1 MELKLK
7 VPDYLSLK
15 HYRQVS
21 RLDHLSSL
29 EKMIHTIAIL
39 SDLDIETVREMDQY
53 DIKTIF
59 STVSEQVINLSSEF
73 YPIVEIEGQLFGYV
87 PISKLTLGEYVDL
100 ENLNKDAMNNL
111 PEIMALLYRPITKHK
126 FYGVKWAVKNTYKLV
141 LDEAENL
148 FKYYNVEKYTPE
160 LRKENAKIME
170 NFPASFAI
178 GAMTFFLANGNL
190 LLLGSEISSD
200 NKKDRMVQIKEMS
213 KKMTSPATGDG
224 LRQFIVSR
232 KVPSLRSLEIT
243 QLQM

>member
-15 HYRQVS
+15 HYKQIS
-21 RLDHLSSL
+21 KMEHLSNL
-29 EKMIHTIAIL
+29 DKMIQTIGIL
-39 SDLDIETVREMDQY
+39 TDLEIETVRQMNTFDLQ
-53 DIKTIF
+53 TIF
-59 STVSEQVINLSSEF
+59 STVSDKVITLKSEF
-73 YPIVEIEGQLFGYV
+73 YPIIEIEGQLFGYV

-100 ENLNKDAMNNL
+100 ENLNKDAINNL
-111 PEIMALLYRPITKHK
+111 DQIMALLYRPIIKHK
-126 FYGVKWAVKNTYKLV
+126 FYGVKWGVKSSYKLV

-148 FKYYNVEKYTPE
+148 FKYYTVEKYSSDQ
-160 LRKENAKIME
+160 RKENAKIME

-178 GAMTFFLANGNL
+178 GAMTFFLHNGNL
-190 LLLGSEISSD
+190 LLTGSKLSLD
-200 NKKDRMVQIKEMS
+200 KPDLRRATIKEMTT
-213 KKMTSPATGDG
+213 KMTSPSTGDG

>member
-87 PISKLTLGEYVDL
+87 VC
-100 ENLNKDAMNNL
+100 
-111 PEIMALLYRPITKHK
+111 RP
-126 FYGVKWAVKNTYKLV
+126 
-141 LDEAENL
+141 
-148 FKYYNVEKYTPE
+148 
-160 LRKENAKIME
+160 
-170 NFPASFAI
+170 
-178 GAMTFFLANGNL
+178 
-190 LLLGSEISSD
+190 
-200 NKKDRMVQIKEMS
+200 
-213 KKMTSPATGDG
+213 
-224 LRQFIVSR
+224 
-232 KVPSLRSLEIT
+232 
-243 QLQM
+243 